1 MKKLIAVLIIGAV
14 CIASAV
20 WAIDVGEPVKPFI
33 EVVLVEAEVTV
44 DEQTG
49 STQTKNKRAKKVD
62 EKTVEI
68 ITTVTVTQA
77 VHSQTYD
84 KAVLQTELDHI
95 NWDGIPEAQ
104 KRVDEILARKAELIL
119 ILGVFEQ

>member
-1 MKKLIAVLIIGAV
+1 MKKLIAILIVGAV
-14 CIASAV
+14 CTASAV
-20 WAIDVGEPVKPFI
+20 LAIDAGEPVKPFT

-84 KAVLQTELDHI
+84 KAVLQTELDHMVDRI
-95 NWDGIPEAQ
+95 EAAQ
-104 KRVDEILARKAELIL
+104 KQMDEALARKAELIL
-119 ILGVFEQ
+119 ILGVFK